1 MSKFHFKPLT
11 VWLSAIAIGLIILVL
26 ELGLPAEKNG
36 SFLFTLVFWVAMAQ
50 GPIALVAAAEM
61 SNAKWV
67 RPIRNELL
75 SVYPLQLFVAIL
87 FGVLW
92 LKIDIYPWH
101 EHPGTWL
108 NPWFFGLRNLIF
120 LLIGFLLARKFARA
134 VSKDTE
140 RKNVW
145 AALYVLAY
153 VISQS
158 LVAFDWIMTLERP
171 WISTLLGAYFFIEA
185 FYAAIALAVLICFFK
200 FRNDQASEHEPGHKT
215 LKDVATLMFGF
226 GLLWV
231 GQLFAQYLV
240 IWYGNIPEE
249 VSYLARRFTVAPT
262 RELSYLVLVSLF
274 VLPFTILLSR
284 WVKARPFAVGLVAM
298 VILAGIAIER
308 IVFILP
314 VLPLQPVV
322 IIIEFLLMGFLLALL
337 IVNRKSFH
345 VIEN

>member
-1 MSKFHFKPLT
+1 MSKLQLKPLL
-11 VWLSAIAIGLIILVL
+11 VWLVAIVIAAVILVL
-26 ELGLPAEKNG
+26 EVVLPAEKNG
-36 SFLFTLVFWVAMAQ
+36 SFLLTLVFWVALAQ
-50 GPIALVAAAEM
+50 GPIALVAAAEL
-61 SNAKWV
+61 SNARWV
-67 RPIRNELL
+67 KPIRDELL
-75 SVYPLQLFVAIL
+75 SVYPLQLFVTIL

-101 EHPGTWL
+101 EHPDAWL
-108 NPWFFGLRNLIF
+108 NSWFFGLRNLF
-120 LLIGFLLARKFARA
+120 LLLSVFLLARKFAREL
-134 VSKDTE
+134 SKDSE

-145 AALYVLAY
+145 AAVYVLAY
-153 VISQS
+153 VVSQS
-158 LVAFDWIMTLERP
+158 LVAFDWIMSLERP
-171 WISTLLGAYFFIEA
+171 WISTLFGAYFFIEA

-200 FRNDQASEHEPGHKT
+200 FRNHSATEHDPAHKT

-226 GLLWV
+226 SLLWV

-284 WVKARPFAVGLVAM
+284 WIKSRPFAVSLVAL
-298 VILAGIAIER
+298 VILAGIVIER

-314 VLPLQPVV
+314 VLPLHVGV
-322 IIIEFLLMGFLLALL
+322 IVIQFILMGFLLALL
-337 IVNRKSFH
+337 IANRKSLH
-345 VIEN
+345 LIEN